1 MKIHSNHRPLKGDE
15 QPQNAKRSSYS
26 SHSRFFSFSYKR
38 TVSDDEDEYDKEADQ
53 NGDTNVYG
61 DEDVAEDDYD
71 NARQQQRVEV
81 ELNMPA
87 LPIPDSEDGKV
98 RDLGEWARTL
108 TNGWLHSTIWRNFRG
123 SWIST

>member
-1 MKIHSNHRPLKGDE
+1 MTIHSNHPPLKGDE
-15 QPQNAKRSSYS
+15 QPQNAKSSSYS
-26 SHSRFFSFSYKR
+26 SRSRFFLYSSYKR
-38 TVSDDEDEYDKEADQ
+38 ALSDDEDEHDKEADR
-53 NGDTNVYG
+53 NDDTNVYG

-98 RDLGEWARTL
+98 GDLGGMNENTDE
-108 TNGWLHSTIWRNFRG
+108 
-123 SWIST
+123 